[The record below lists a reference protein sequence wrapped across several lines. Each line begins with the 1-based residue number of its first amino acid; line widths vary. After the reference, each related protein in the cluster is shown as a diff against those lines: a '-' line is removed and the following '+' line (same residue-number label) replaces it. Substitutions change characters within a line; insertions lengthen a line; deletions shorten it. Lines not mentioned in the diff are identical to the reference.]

1 MISWTKL
8 WNLPS
13 TSKNFQFL
21 EFCLV
26 ANFIIII
33 SFSWLILAD
42 SLINIPLKFQSISCI
57 VQIILCYK
65 KASAQTWVIT
75 PFILSLIVLFAT
87 NFPPN
92 HAKSVKQ
99 TNFQNHG
106 YYYSIHLWI
115 LHISFINLL
124 QSLLLG
130 NRYIIKKPEL
140 MLTRKHM

>member
-1 MISWTKL
+1 MTSWSKL
-8 WNLPS
+8 WYLSS
-13 TSKNFQFL
+13 TCKNFQFL

-26 ANFIIII
+26 ANFYYYN
-33 SFSWLILAD
+33 LIFLAD
-42 SLINIPLKFQSISCI
+42 SLINIHLKFQSISRI

-65 KASAQTWVIT
+65 NASAQTWVIT

-115 LHISFINLL
+115 LHFSFINLL
-124 QSLLLG
+124 QFLLLG
-130 NRYIIKKPEL
+130 NRYIIEKPEL
-140 MLTRKHM
+140 MLTRKNM